1 MSHELSTHAGHIK
14 NQFLFKLFSIGAE
27 YTGVIAKVYM
37 RWWDRQYIISAMEVG
52 IVIQMIRR
60 FVDDSKAQIAL
71 LGIQFMWTADT
82 QTALE
87 ECKRKKSGMKEC
99 NARQNNLL
107 LELSSWCLQDLGT
120 KVNRKKIETLV
131 TIHVHQKDVTTE
143 MSDLGVP
150 SCGGAFTSFKR
161 LVSIS
166 LP

>member
-1 MSHELSTHAGHIK
+1 M
-14 NQFLFKLFSIGAE
+14 
-27 YTGVIAKVYM
+27 
-37 RWWDRQYIISAMEVG
+37 
-52 IVIQMIRR
+52 RR

-143 MSDLGVP
+143 MFDRGVP
-150 SCGGAFTSFKR
+150 SCGGAFTSLDG

>member
-1 MSHELSTHAGHIK
+1 M
-14 NQFLFKLFSIGAE
+14 
-27 YTGVIAKVYM
+27 
-37 RWWDRQYIISAMEVG
+37 
-52 IVIQMIRR
+52 RR

-99 NARQNNLL
+99 NSRQNNLL

-131 TIHVHQKDVTTE
+131 TIHVHQKDV
-143 MSDLGVP
+143 SD
-150 SCGGAFTSFKR
+150 SAS
-161 LVSIS
+161 VSEVF
-166 LP
+166 